1 MGSSTGEVEGV
12 QPAGGFRP
20 AAVHPLNVRRLRTT
34 LGCLLEP
41 LQVRPAA
48 LRDKLNR
55 AVVLVA
61 YPAAQPEAASLP
73 HQKPAKPDSVHVAM
87 NHAV

>member
-1 MGSSTGEVEGV
+1 MGGSASEVEGV

-20 AAVHPLNVRRLRTT
+20 AAVHPLNVGRLRTT
-34 LGCLLEP
+34 LGCQLEP

-61 YPAAQPEAASLP
+61 HPAAQPEAAGLP
-73 HQKPAKPDSVHVAM
+73 HQKPSKAHALHVAM
-87 NHAV
+87 YHAM